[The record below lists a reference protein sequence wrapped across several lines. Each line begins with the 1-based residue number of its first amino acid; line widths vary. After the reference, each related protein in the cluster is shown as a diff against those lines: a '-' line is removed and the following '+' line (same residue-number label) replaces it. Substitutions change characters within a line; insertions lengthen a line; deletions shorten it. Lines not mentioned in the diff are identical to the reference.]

1 MGCLVVVAQYMV
13 QLEAVEP
20 ALQISYS
27 LTVRHHLRVHVVL
40 VLHDLIHDQLRLAPD
55 LEALD
60 PELDS
65 DPETVDQGFVLGGIV
80 RSWEM

>member
-1 MGCLVVVAQYMV
+1 MV
-13 QLEAVEP
+13 QLEAVEL

-27 LTVRHHLRVHVVL
+27 LAICRHLRVNVVF
-40 VLHDLIHDQLRLAPD
+40 VLHDLSHDQFRVAPD
-55 LEALD
+55 LETLD

-80 RSWEM
+80 